1 MAKRKAE
8 ALCNGK
14 QGGYHEGQRDWSDE
28 ETVLLLRL
36 HASNG
41 NAWKLIASYF
51 PGRTCNS
58 IRNRLYRMQKNIE
71 SNQNPEATGNRCSKC
86 GLRRRG
92 HLCSLGVTLGTDASQ
107 DVFPFPDTL
116 LVDYE
121 KLQFS
126 YPSPVDVPVHFA
138 WPSVD
143 NASLKC

>member
-1 MAKRKAE
+1 M
-8 ALCNGK
+8 CNGK

-41 NAWKLIASYF
+41 NAWKLITSYF

-58 IRNRLYRMQKNIE
+58 IRNRFYRMKKNIE

-92 HLCSLGVTLGTDASQ
+92 HLCSLGVTLGADASQ

-116 LVDYE
+116 LVDYA

-126 YPSPVDVPVHFA
+126 YPSLVDVPVHFE

-143 NASLKC
+143 NASLKY